1 MNLKTLR
8 IIRPGPLTIIQD
20 QGRYGFQDR
29 GVPVSGAMDQ
39 AAYRLGNLL
48 AGNAGKEASLEI
60 TVGGFAAE
68 FLTDTWFAVTG
79 AEQEARLNNKIIPP
93 WTAHRAGKG
102 DILSLDFGRKGVR
115 WYVAVAGGLNVPP
128 VMGSRSTYLRAGF
141 GGLEGRALR
150 KGDVLESGTPLGP
163 GIFSTLPAE
172 LIPNYSH
179 EPILRVVLGPQDDEI
194 TEEGLAT
201 FLSAEY
207 SVTQRSDRMGCLLAG
222 PHIKHKTGPDII
234 SDATAFGSIQVPGS
248 GQPII
253 LMADRQTIGGYVKI
267 ATVATIDLPLIAQA
281 LPGNRVRFK
290 SIGIEEAQALLI
302 EREKR
307 IRDFF
312 ITVGP

>member
-1 MNLKTLR
+1 MKTLR
-8 IIRPGPLTIIQD
+8 IIRPGPMTTIQD

-60 TVGGFAAE
+60 IVGGFAAE
-68 FLTDTWFAVTG
+68 FLIDTWVAVTG
-79 AEQEARLNNKIIPP
+79 AEREARLNNQVMPT
-93 WTAHRAGKG
+93 WAAHRAVKG
-102 DILSLDFGRKGVR
+102 DVLSLDFGRKGAR
-115 WYVAVAGGLNVPP
+115 WYLAVAGGFDVPL
-128 VMGSRSTYLRAGF
+128 VMGSRSTYLRGGF

-150 KGDVLESGTPLGP
+150 KGDVLESGPPMGA
-163 GIFSTLPAE
+163 GIFSSLPAE

-179 EPILRVVLGPQDDEI
+179 GPIILRVVLGPQDDEI

-201 FLSAEY
+201 FLTAEY

-222 PHIKHKTGPDII
+222 PPIKHKKGPDII

-267 ATVATIDLPLIAQA
+267 ATVATVDLPLIAQA
-281 LPGNRVRFK
+281 LPGYKVRFQAIK
-290 SIGIEEAQALLI
+290 MEEAQTLLI
-302 EREKR
+302 ERENRIKR
-307 IRDFF
+307 FF
-312 ITVGP
+312 VPV

>member
-1 MNLKTLR
+1 MKILK
-8 IIRPGPLTIIQD
+8 IIRPGPMTTVQD

-39 AAYRLGNLL
+39 AAYRLGNRL

-60 TVGGFAAE
+60 TVGGLAAE
-68 FLTDTWFAVTG
+68 FLRDTWFAVTG
-79 AEQEARLNNKIIPP
+79 AEREARLNNQIGPT
-93 WTAHRAGKG
+93 WAAHQASKG
-102 DILSLDFGRKGVR
+102 DVLSLDFGRKGAR
-115 WYVAVAGGLNVPP
+115 WYLAVAGGLNVPL
-128 VMGSRSTYLRAGF
+128 VMGSRSTYLRGGF

-150 KGDVLESGTPLGP
+150 KGDVLDSGLPMGP
-163 GIFSTLPAE
+163 GFFSPLPPE

-179 EPILRVVLGPQDDEI
+179 EPILRVILGPQDDEI
-194 TEEGLAT
+194 TEEGLNA
-201 FLSAEY
+201 FLTAEY
-207 SVTQRSDRMGCLLAG
+207 TVTQRCDRMGCLLAG
-222 PHIKHKTGPDII
+222 PPIKHKTGPDII

-267 ATVATIDLPLIAQA
+267 ATVATVDLPLIAQA

-290 SIGIEEAQALLI
+290 AIGIEEAQALLV

-307 IRDFF
+307 IKDFF
-312 ITVGP
+312 VTS

>member
-1 MNLKTLR
+1 MKGLR
-8 IIRPGPLTIIQD
+8 IIRPGPMTTVQD

-48 AGNAGKEASLEI
+48 AGNTGKEASLEI

-68 FLTDTWFAVTG
+68 FLRDTWFAVTG
-79 AEQEARLNNKIIPP
+79 AEPEARLNNQIIPT
-93 WTAHRAGKG
+93 WTAHQAVKG
-102 DILSLDFGRKGVR
+102 DVLSLDFGRKGVR
-115 WYVAVAGGLNVPP
+115 WYLAVAGGLNVPL
-128 VMGSRSTYLRAGF
+128 VMGSRSTYLRGGF

-150 KGDVLESGTPLGP
+150 KGDVLESGQPMGP
-163 GIFSTLPAE
+163 GFFSSLPAE

-194 TEEGLAT
+194 TEEGLNT
-201 FLSAEY
+201 FLTAEY

-222 PHIKHKTGPDII
+222 PPIKHKKGPDII

-267 ATVATIDLPLIAQA
+267 ATVATVDLPLIAQA
-281 LPGNRVRFK
+281 LPGNPVRFK
-290 SIGIEEAQALLI
+290 AIGIEEAQELLI
-302 EREKR
+302 ERENR
-307 IRDFF
+307 IIDFLKM
-312 ITVGP
+312 P

>member
-1 MNLKTLR
+1 MKILK
-8 IIRPGPLTIIQD
+8 IIRPGPMTTVQD

-60 TVGGFAAE
+60 TVGGLAAE
-68 FLTDTWFAVTG
+68 FLRDTWFAVTG
-79 AEQEARLNNKIIPP
+79 AEQEARLNNHTIPT
-93 WTAHRAGKG
+93 WTAHQASKG
-102 DILSLDFGRKGVR
+102 DVLSLDFGRKGAR
-115 WYVAVAGGLNVPP
+115 WYLAVAGGLNVPL
-128 VMGSRSTYLRAGF
+128 VMGSRSTYLRGGF

-150 KGDVLESGTPLGP
+150 KGDVLESGLPMGS
-163 GIFSTLPAE
+163 GIFSPLPSE

-179 EPILRVVLGPQDDEI
+179 EPILRVILGPQDDEI
-194 TEEGLAT
+194 TEEGLNA
-201 FLSAEY
+201 FLTAEY
-207 SVTQRSDRMGCLLAG
+207 TVTQRSDRMGCLLAG
-222 PHIKHKTGPDII
+222 PPIKHKTGPDII

-267 ATVATIDLPLIAQA
+267 ATVTTVDLPLIAQA
-281 LPGNRVRFK
+281 LPGNRIRFK
-290 SIGIEEAQALLI
+290 AIGIEEAQALLV

-307 IRDFF
+307 IKDFF
-312 ITVGP
+312 VTS

>member
-1 MNLKTLR
+1 MT
-8 IIRPGPLTIIQD
+8 TVQD

-48 AGNAGKEASLEI
+48 VGNLRNDASLEI

-68 FLTDTWFAVTG
+68 FLTDTWFSVTG
-79 AEQEARLNNKIIPP
+79 AEQEARLNKQIIPT
-93 WTAHRAGKG
+93 WSAHQGAKG
-102 DILSLDFGRKGVR
+102 DVLSLDFGRKVVR
-115 WYVAVAGGLNVPP
+115 WYVAVAGGMDVPL
-128 VMGSRSTYLRAGF
+128 VMGSRSTYLRGGF

-150 KGDVLESGTPLGP
+150 KGDVLEAGPPMGP
-163 GIFSTLPAE
+163 GILSSLPSE

-179 EPILRVVLGPQDDEI
+179 EPLLRVVLGPQDDEI

-201 FLSAEY
+201 FLTAEY
-207 SVTQRSDRMGCLLAG
+207 SVTQRSDRMGCLLEG
-222 PHIKHKTGPDII
+222 PLIKHKKGPDII

-267 ATVATIDLPLIAQA
+267 ATVATVDLPLIAQA
-281 LPGNRVRFK
+281 LPGNLVRFK
-290 SIGIEEAQALLI
+290 AIKIEEAQELLI

-312 ITVGP
+312 KIP